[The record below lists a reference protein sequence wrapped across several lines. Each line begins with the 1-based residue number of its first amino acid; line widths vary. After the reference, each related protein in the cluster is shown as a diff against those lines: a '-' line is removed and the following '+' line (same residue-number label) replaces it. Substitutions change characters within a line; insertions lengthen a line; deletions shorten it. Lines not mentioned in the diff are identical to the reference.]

1 MVGGW
6 KFIAIVNKILVAGS
20 CTYTSSG
27 LLKSVSCEE
36 QNNCGTMCSNFL
48 EFGLGERL
56 AFSSL

>member
-27 LLKSVSCEE
+27 LFKSVSCEV
-36 QNNCGTMCSNFL
+36 QNNCGPMCSNFL
-48 EFGLGERL
+48 EFGLGE
-56 AFSSL
+56 